1 MLRWY
6 YTSDSTINGGGCAE
20 SVHSLPLRERICMT
34 TTVETHPFSDSM
46 MPLGWITITNASD
59 GSTAVYGTFDTQE
72 EAISHGD
79 KLINAHVVRIYKPT
93 LH

>member
-6 YTSDSTINGGGCAE
+6 YTSGGTINGGGCTE
-20 SVHSLPLRERICMT
+20 SVHSLPLTERICMT

-59 GSTAVYGTFDTQE
+59 GTTAVYGIFDTQE